1 MSQNRYSANFNI
13 RSDVFDNITPQNIR
27 QRDISAPAGPVSAWR
42 PAAWLPVQW
51 TATNSSA
58 GTDAFVIS
66 GRKVVALD
74 SEGRVVPAGL
84 RGALAAATVSDTVLT
99 YTSTDADWGVL
110 DLVTGAR
117 VTGAVSY
124 TSKEVCEAL
133 VQRGLVDVA
142 GLTAFPDAVQNGE
155 AAEVIERFISLPV
168 GICAYD
174 VHVWSG
180 RAEEGDQYFHNY
192 SKQHAVQFLTEAELV
207 VPHRVAGSAPTEAFD
222 FAALGTGTLYDASTN
237 LFPAAGELWE
247 DSELANL
254 GRYAV
259 GATSAIH
266 AIKLAND
273 KIAKNTTATPI
284 TCTDATVLVTEV
296 TSAAAVT
303 AGGEFYVD
311 YDAGLIFFHNSVQ
324 PAGAV
329 TFGYSYYVSEA
340 SDAAHRMVHFDGIA
354 RPGARLG
361 VDAASN
367 LCVSNAT
374 GDVLSGAVDLG
385 YVLFTQSQPVGNL
398 DKVKTAFNLSGMP
411 ASGKMPGSAT
421 AGLSDMLTLSP
432 ELVADQVVVCL
443 FRV

>member
-13 RSDVFDNITPQNIR
+13 RSDVFDSITPQNIR
-27 QRDISAPAGPVSAWR
+27 QRDVSAPAGPVSAWR

-51 TATNSSA
+51 TASNTSA
-58 GTDAFVIS
+58 GQDAFVIS

-84 RGALAAATVSDTVLT
+84 RGALAAATVADTVLT
-99 YTSTDADWGVL
+99 YTSTDVAWGVL

-117 VTGAVSY
+117 VAAAVSY
-124 TSKEVCEAL
+124 SSKQVCEAL
-133 VQRGLVDVA
+133 VQRGLVDVT
-142 GLTAFPDAVQNGE
+142 GLTAFPAAVADGE
-155 AAEVIERFISLPV
+155 AAEIIARFISLPV
-168 GICAYD
+168 GISAYD

-180 RAEEGDQYFHNY
+180 RAEDGDQFFHNY
-192 SKQHAVQFLTEAELV
+192 SKQHAVQFLTEAELQ
-207 VPHRVAGSAPTEAFD
+207 VPHRVAGVATAEAVNFT
-222 FAALGTGTLYDASTN
+222 TGVETYDAAARV
-237 LFPAAGELWE
+237 FPAAGKVWE
-247 DSELANL
+247 DASLANL

-259 GATSAIH
+259 GATSNIH

-273 KIAKNTTATPI
+273 RIAKNTAATPI
-284 TCTDATVLVTEV
+284 TCSAAGLLVTEV

-311 YDAGLIFFHNSVQ
+311 YDAGLVFYHNSV
-324 PAGAV
+324 ATATGAA
-329 TFGYSYYVSEA
+329 TFGYSFYLSEA

-374 GDVLSGAVDLG
+374 GDVLAGAVDLG

-421 AGLSDMLTLSP
+421 AGLSDLLTLSP